1 MKKEEYFAKNKHKI
15 AEKTIEEDSQE
26 SYTSPQ
32 VLIDQLFRLFFSGKF
47 SEQIVKEQIETVI
60 IAGNETSALTL
71 SYTILLLAMYPEI
84 QDRLYN
90 ELRSVYATQD
100 EDTTYEHL
108 QKLPYLDMVLK
119 EGMRM
124 FPVAPF
130 LVRTAIADT
139 PISNCVIPKG
149 AIIMLSVFNLHRR
162 KDVWG
167 DDAEE
172 FNPEHFLPERQNE
185 RHPFCFLPFSGGPRN
200 CIGRLSLLQKL
211 FYFQKTEDL

>member
-1 MKKEEYFAKNKHKI
+1 MKRDEYFAKNKHKI
-15 AEKTIEEDSQE
+15 EEKEIAEDSNE

-60 IAGNETSALTL
+60 IAGNETSALTI
-71 SYTILLLAMYPEI
+71 SYTLLLLAMYPEI
-84 QDRLYN
+84 QNRLFS
-90 ELRSVYATQD
+90 ELRSVYETQD
-100 EDTTYEHL
+100 EDTSYEHI
-108 QKLPYLDMVLK
+108 QRLPYLDQVLK

-130 LVRTAIADT
+130 IVRTATADT
-139 PISNCVIPKG
+139 PVSNCIIPKG
-149 AIIMLSVFNLHRR
+149 AIIMMSIFNLQRR
-162 KDVWG
+162 KDIWG

-172 FNPEHFLPERQNE
+172 FNPDHFLPERANE

-200 CIGRLSLLQKL
+200 CIGKTRYKL
-211 FYFQKTEDL
+211 IKN